1 MALARKNV
9 DATEGPLFSKM
20 IVFVIPLMLTNLI
33 QQLYSMA
40 DSIVVGQFS
49 GDPNA
54 LAAIGSAA
62 SLIALL
68 TSFVTGFSSGAG
80 VTVSNAF
87 GARDAEAL
95 SRSVHTSYFVAA
107 IAGLLVSAVSFAVSR
122 PLLMLLGT
130 KAELMDA
137 ALLYARILILGIPAV
152 SVYNFSAASLRAVG
166 DSRTPFYTLTAT
178 GILNVL
184 FNLVFV
190 IGFGMSVDGV
200 AIATIIAQ
208 YLSATVVT
216 LALALRRGEAYRLR
230 LSQLKAHRQ
239 TLVRILRLGL
249 PAAIQASLFGI
260 TNLFLIAA
268 LNSFPTPVLTARTIA
283 ASIDA
288 LLSTVVS
295 TYVTVTMTFSGQ
307 NYGAR
312 NYSRI
317 KLSLLYSFV
326 QVLVLSIGGGS
337 LIIAFSEPIIRI
349 YVSASDP
356 NIVEVIEAAKTIM
369 LIMLASY
376 PIGFVN
382 DNMTGYLRGLGRSV
396 LPLIVAIMGT
406 CLFRIVWILLVFP
419 YFGTL
424 EALYILYPISWS
436 ICALGNAVM
445 CIITMKKIKAE
456 LSEALPNGKTS

>member
-54 LAAIGSAA
+54 LAAIGSTA

-80 VTVSNAF
+80 VTVANAF
-87 GARDAEAL
+87 GARDREAL
-95 SRSVHTSYFVAA
+95 SRNVHTAYFVAA
-107 IAGLLVSAVSFAVSR
+107 IAGIAVSAVSFAVSR

-190 IGFGMSVDGV
+190 IGFGMSVVGV
-200 AIATIIAQ
+200 AIATLIAQ
-208 YLSATVVT
+208 YLSATIVT

-260 TNLFLIAA
+260 TNLFLTAA
-268 LNSFPTPVLTARTIA
+268 LNGFPTPVLTASTVA
-283 ASIDA
+283 TSIDV
-288 LLSTVVS
+288 LLSTVVA

-312 NYSRI
+312 KYSRI

-337 LIIAFSEPIIRI
+337 LIIAFSEPLIRI

-356 NIVEVIEAAKTIM
+356 NIREVIEAAKIIM

-382 DNMTGYLRGLGRSV
+382 DNMTGHLRGLGRSV
-396 LPLIVAIMGT
+396 LPLIVSLIGT

-419 YFGTL
+419 CFGTL
-424 EALYILYPISWS
+424 EALYFLYPISWS